1 MGNINNSEDLKAR
14 IVALEVKKNNDEEL
28 IRTHF
33 HEIVETL
40 KPANL
45 LKSTVSEV
53 SDSMNFKKNIL
64 NIALGLGAGYLS
76 KKLIVGNKAVGIG
89 KSLLGSVL
97 EFGIANF
104 VAKQSSEMRTSV
116 KPKGGFFQRLFTK
129 H

>member
-1 MGNINNSEDLKAR
+1 MGSINNSAELKSR
-14 IVALEVKKNNDEEL
+14 ISALELKKNNDEEL

-53 SDSMNFKKNIL
+53 SDSMHFKRNIL

-76 KKLIVGNKAVGIG
+76 KRLVIGTKGVGIA
-89 KSLLGSVL
+89 KQLLGSVL
-97 EFGIANF
+97 EFGISNF
-104 VAKQSSEMRTSV
+104 VAKQSEEMQTSG
-116 KPKGGFFQRLFTK
+116 KPRAGFFKRLFTK
-129 H
+129 A

>member
-1 MGNINNSEDLKAR
+1 MASITTSAELKER
-14 IVALEVKKNNDEEL
+14 IAALEVKKHNDEEL

-53 SDSMNFKKNIL
+53 SDSMHFKRNIL

-76 KKLIVGNKAVGIG
+76 RKLVIGTKGIGIG
-89 KSLLGSVL
+89 KQILGSLL
-97 EFGIANF
+97 EFGVSNF
-104 VAKQSSEMRTSV
+104 VAKQGGEMRTSGAPR
-116 KPKGGFFQRLFTK
+116 KGFFSRLFTK
-129 H
+129 A

>member
-1 MGNINNSEDLKAR
+1 MATITNSTELKER
-14 IVALEVKKNNDEEL
+14 IVALEIKKHNDEEL

-53 SDSMNFKKNIL
+53 SDSMHFKKNIL

-76 KKLIVGNKAVGIG
+76 KKLVIGTKGIGIG
-89 KSLLGSVL
+89 KQILGSVL
-97 EFGIANF
+97 EFGISNF
-104 VAKQSSEMRTSV
+104 VAKQSDEMRTSG
-116 KPKGGFFQRLFTK
+116 KPKKGFFSRLFTK
-129 H
+129 A